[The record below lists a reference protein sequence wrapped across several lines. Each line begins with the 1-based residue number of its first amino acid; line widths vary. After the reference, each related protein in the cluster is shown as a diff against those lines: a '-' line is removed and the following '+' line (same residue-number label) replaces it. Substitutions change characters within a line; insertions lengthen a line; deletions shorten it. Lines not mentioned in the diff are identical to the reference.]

1 MSNPLVHAIVFAIAV
16 AIPGGLL
23 VYFAWRAYKLKKA
36 KVAKNTQKNLPDLEE
51 LEELKNVGANSDAS
65 IAANNSRNFY
75 RYRNMDRM

>member
-36 KVAKNTQKNLPDLEE
+36 KAAKNTQKKLPDLEE
-51 LEELKNVGANSDAS
+51 PEDVPANSDAAIDTS
-65 IAANNSRNFY
+65 SGRNFY
-75 RYRNMDRM
+75 RYRYMDRM